1 MTMKNLDSI
10 IVSTPGILGGKP
22 RLEGTRLAVETIAG
36 WYKKGYSPEEIAEQY
51 SHLALF
57 QIYAALA
64 YYHANQ
70 SAIEA
75 SLLAEESSYDSLMQ
89 EHSSLKK
96 RAA

>member
-1 MTMKNLDSI
+1 MTMQNLDSI

-51 SHLALF
+51 SHVALF
-57 QIYAALA
+57 KIYAALA

-70 SAIEA
+70 SLIEA
-75 SLLAEESSYDSLMQ
+75 SLLAEESSYDRLVQ
-89 EHSSLKK
+89 EHSALNK
-96 RAA
+96 RVA